1 MRILT
6 FRHRKFANY
15 EVLLVFAIFPCSD
28 RVQRLSKN
36 PVQRWNGYYEGET
49 ANFG

>member
-1 MRILT
+1 MRIAA

-15 EVLLVFAIFPCSD
+15 EVLLVFAIFPRSD

-36 PVQRWNGYYEGET
+36 PVQRWNGNFEGER
-49 ANFG
+49 ADFG